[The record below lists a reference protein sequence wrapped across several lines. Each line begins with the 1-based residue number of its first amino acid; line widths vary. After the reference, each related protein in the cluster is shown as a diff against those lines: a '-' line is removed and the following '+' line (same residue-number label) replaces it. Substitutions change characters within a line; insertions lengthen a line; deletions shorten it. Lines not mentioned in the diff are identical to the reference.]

1 MIIIPD
7 IHGRTFWKDAV
18 SKKGETEKV
27 IFLGDYLEPYTDREG
42 ITHEAAYNNFL
53 EIIEYKKQHMD
64 DCILLLGNHDF
75 ACIDR
80 SMISCR
86 HDYFNEE
93 RNRNLFHDNMNL
105 FDIAHYIL
113 IGDTKYVFSHSGI
126 HKEWYEGIYKTDDEK
141 NTEMCTL
148 LNTMFHR
155 NYVDLIPYLCMYSR
169 YRGFSLYKFGSCVW
183 ADCREWASLSDD
195 DMFDNVYQIFG
206 HTQLMEEPVITERWA
221 NLDCRKAFR
230 LDEENGKLIQI

>member
-7 IHGRTFWKDAV
+7 IHGRTFWNDAV
-18 SKKGETEKV
+18 NKKGETEKV
-27 IFLGDYLEPYTDREG
+27 IFLGDYLEPYTHQEG
-42 ITHEAAYNNFL
+42 ITHDDAYKNFL
-53 EIIEYKKQHMD
+53 EIIEYKKAHMD

-93 RNRNLFHDNMNL
+93 RNRNIFHDNMEL

-113 IGDTKYVFSHSGI
+113 IGDIKYVFTHSGI
-126 HKEWYEGIYKTDDEK
+126 HKEWYEEIYKTDDEK

-155 NYVDLIPYLCMYSR
+155 NYEDLIPYLSMYSR
-169 YRGFSLYKFGSCVW
+169 YRGFSYYTFGSCVW
-183 ADCREWASLSDD
+183 ADCREWTSLSDD

-206 HTQLMEEPVITERWA
+206 HTQLMEEPVITEHWA

-230 LDEENGKLIQI
+230 LDEQNGKLIQI

>member
-1 MIIIPD
+1 
-7 IHGRTFWKDAV
+7 
-18 SKKGETEKV
+18 
-27 IFLGDYLEPYTDREG
+27 
-42 ITHEAAYNNFL
+42 
-53 EIIEYKKQHMD
+53 MD

-93 RNRNLFHDNMNL
+93 RNRNVFHDNMEL
-105 FDIAHYIL
+105 FDIAHYIN
-113 IGDTKYVFSHSGI
+113 IGDIKYIFTHSGI
-126 HKEWYEGIYKTDDEK
+126 HKEWYEEIYKTDDEK

-155 NYVDLIPYLCMYSR
+155 NYEDLIPYLCMYSQ
-169 YRGFSLYKFGSCVW
+169 YRGFSPYKFGSCVW

-195 DMFDNVYQIFG
+195 DMFENVYQIFG
-206 HTQLMEEPVITERWA
+206 HTLLKDEPIIMERWA
-221 NLDCRKAFR
+221 DLDCRKAFR
-230 LDEENGKLIQI
+230 LDEQNGKLIQI

>member
-18 SKKGETEKV
+18 SKKAETEKV

-42 ITHEAAYNNFL
+42 ITHEDAYKNFL
-53 EIIEYKKQHMD
+53 EIIEYKKAHMD

-93 RNRNLFHDNMNL
+93 RNRNIFHDNMEL
-105 FDIAHYIL
+105 FDIAHYII
-113 IGDTKYVFSHSGI
+113 IGDIKYVFSHSGI

-155 NYVDLIPYLCMYSR
+155 NYVDLIPYLSMYSR
-169 YRGFSLYKFGSCVW
+169 YRGFSPYKLGSCVW

-206 HTQLMEEPVITERWA
+206 HTLLMEEPVITERWA

>member
-18 SKKGETEKV
+18 SKEGETEKV
-27 IFLGDYLEPYTDREG
+27 IFLGDYLEPYTDQEG
-42 ITHEAAYNNFL
+42 ITHEDAYKNFL
-53 EIIEYKKQHMD
+53 EIIEYKKAHMD

-93 RNRNLFHDNMNL
+93 RNRNIFHDNMEL

-113 IGDTKYVFSHSGI
+113 IGDIKYVFTHSGI
-126 HKEWYEGIYKTDDEK
+126 HKKWYEEIYKTVSDKDV
-141 NTEMCTL
+141 EMCTL

-155 NYVDLIPYLCMYSR
+155 NYEDLIPYLSMYSR
-169 YRGFSLYKFGSCVW
+169 YRGFSYYTFGSCVW